1 MSQIQKHLVGL
12 AQTATKKPV
21 ESGER
26 LAASLVSQFK
36 MKDGTEVA
44 LRPIRPDDES
54 LMKQFRET
62 LSDRTDTCVTF
73 ARSA

>member
-1 MSQIQKHLVGL
+1 MSQIQEHLAGL
-12 AQTATKKPV
+12 AQTATQKPL

-26 LAASLVSQFK
+26 LEASLVSQFK

-54 LMKQFRET
+54 LMKQFHET
-62 LSDRTDTCVTF
+62 LSTARFTCVTF

>member
-12 AQTATKKPV
+12 AQTASKKPV

-36 MKDGTEVA
+36 MKNGTEVA
-44 LRPIRPDDES
+44 LRPIRPDVNRISVES
-54 LMKQFRET
+54 VGIRHFGRRRAID
-62 LSDRTDTCVTF
+62 S
-73 ARSA
+73 

>member
-36 MKDGTEVA
+36 MKDGTGGARCDQSV
-44 LRPIRPDDES
+44 
-54 LMKQFRET
+54 
-62 LSDRTDTCVTF
+62 RTTN
-73 ARSA
+73 R